1 MPATSEQKEF
11 SDFLQQIKDDQKNT
25 YMSLFK
31 KVFNYEKPDEMLQAL
46 HSLETVDSYIQ
57 VASSIENNFENLG
70 IVLKLWEV
78 MRKTKEEK
86 ILNVVNKILN
96 FALNE
101 RKQQGQGLKMLTPNQ
116 ILVDY
121 QFLWHN

>member
-1 MPATSEQKEF
+1 MGGDE
-11 SDFLQQIKDDQKNT
+11 KN
-25 YMSLFK
+25 
-31 KVFNYEKPDEMLQAL
+31 E
-46 HSLETVDSYIQ
+46 
-57 VASSIENNFENLG
+57 
-70 IVLKLWEV
+70 
-78 MRKTKEEK
+78 RRK